1 MKIPDFAVIVAY
13 QHFGKISLRQRRG
26 WRNRAGLVGYGMKF
40 GHSNRKTTFGI
51 LLNLAELTYT
61 STVRKVRQAHGN
73 AIMALL
79 MSMLQAVLFIVAF
92 YFMFTVLGTRS
103 MAIRGSFLIY
113 LLTGIFLYLTHVK
126 ALSAVM
132 GAEGPTSAM
141 MLHAP
146 MNTLVAIASSAL
158 ASLYIQTLS
167 LAVILLGIHTIFDA
181 LEIHDWAG
189 LVFMYL
195 IAWASGCAVGLIL
208 LSLKP
213 WVPDLIGIVQT
224 VYTRA
229 NMIASGK
236 MFVANALPSMMIS
249 WFDWNPLFHLID
261 QARGF
266 AFNNYFPHH
275 TNWQYPI
282 YFTLALV
289 MLGLMGDFYTRKRV
303 SASWIAGR

>member
-1 MKIPDFAVIVAY
+1 
-13 QHFGKISLRQRRG
+13 
-26 WRNRAGLVGYGMKF
+26 MKF
-40 GHSNRKTTFGI
+40 RQTTRKTTFGI
-51 LLNLAELTYT
+51 ILNLVELTYT

-73 AIMALL
+73 AVMALA
-79 MSMLQAVLFIVAF
+79 MNMMQAILFIVAF
-92 YFMFTVLGTRS
+92 YFMFTVMGARR
-103 MAIRGSFLIY
+103 MMIRGDFMIY
-113 LLTGIFLYLTHVK
+113 LITGIFLYLTHIK
-126 ALSAVM
+126 ALGAVL

-167 LAVILLGIHTIFDA
+167 LMVIMFGVHTLLNPI
-181 LEIHDWAG
+181 EIHDWAG
-189 LVFMYL
+189 TLFMYL
-195 IAWASGCAVGLIL
+195 LSWATGCAVGLVL
-208 LSLKP
+208 LALKP
-213 WVPDLIGIVQT
+213 WIPAFVGIIQT
-224 VYTRA
+224 VYARA

-236 MFVANALPSMMIS
+236 MFVANALPTAMIA

-282 YFTLALV
+282 YFTLAFV
-289 MLGLMGDFYTRKRV
+289 MIGLMGDFYTRKRA
-303 SASWIAGR
+303 SASWMAGR